1 MRLRSLPRTSFVFSL
16 PLLLALVAPARADK
30 AVDARTLFE
39 AGNTHFA
46 VGEFEAAG
54 EKYQE
59 AYKLKPDAAL
69 LYNAAQA
76 FRLAGKVDRALV
88 LYKNYVL
95 FYPKARNIDEVRKVI
110 VSLEEARTS
119 VEKAKTAPP
128 VDTAQV
134 GSDRTRAK
142 QPDRVATT
150 STTTATQP
158 RTTTSTATTT
168 PPPTTPPPDDTGTTT
183 STTTSPDRGTTT
195 ATTTT
200 TNTTTAST
208 TPAKGE
214 TKTSDS
220 TPVYK
225 KWWLWTI
232 VGVAVV
238 GVGVGLGVGLSQK
251 GEPWATNPQIGP
263 GAALLSVGF

>member
-1 MRLRSLPRTSFVFSL
+1 MQLRRLSRTAVISVS
-16 PLLLALVAPARADK
+16 LLLALVAGPARADK
-30 AVDARTLFE
+30 SSDARALFE
-39 AGNTHFA
+39 SGNTHFA

-76 FRLAGKVDRALV
+76 FRLAGKVERALV

-110 VSLEEARTS
+110 VSLEEARSS

-134 GSDRTRAK
+134 GSDKPARTSQK
-142 QPDRVATT
+142 PERVAA
-150 STTTATQP
+150 STTTTTTTTTQP
-158 RTTTSTATTT
+158 RAATATTT
-168 PPPTTPPPDDTGTTT
+168 PPQPATTAPPPDDGGGTSAPTTT
-183 STTTSPDRGTTT
+183 TTTAPTTTT
-195 ATTTT
+195 ATTAQAETT
-200 TNTTTAST
+200 KPRDT
-208 TPAKGE
+208 
-214 TKTSDS
+214 

-232 VGVAVV
+232 VGGVVVV
-238 GVGVGLGVGLSQK
+238 GVGVGVGVAVSQK

-263 GAALLSVGF
+263 GAALLQVSW

>member
-1 MRLRSLPRTSFVFSL
+1 MRLHSLPRTSLVFSL
-16 PLLLALVAPARADK
+16 PLLVALVAPARADK

-150 STTTATQP
+150 STTTTQP
-158 RTTTSTATTT
+158 RTTTSTTTTT
-168 PPPTTPPPDDTGTTT
+168 PPPTTPPPDDTSATTT
-183 STTTSPDRGTTT
+183 NTTTTPDRTTT

-200 TNTTTAST
+200 TSNSATST
-208 TPAKGE
+208 THAKAE